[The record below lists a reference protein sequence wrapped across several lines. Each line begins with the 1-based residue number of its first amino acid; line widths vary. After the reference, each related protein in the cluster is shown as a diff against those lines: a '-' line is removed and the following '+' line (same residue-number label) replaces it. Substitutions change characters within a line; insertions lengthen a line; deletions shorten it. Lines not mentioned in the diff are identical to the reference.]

1 MKNSKFE
8 VFRDKQ
14 RQLRFR
20 LVAKNGRIIAQ
31 SEGYKTKAGV
41 NGGIKSIRNNVDA
54 PIVYLD
60 K

>member
-1 MKNSKFE
+1 MKKSKFE

-14 RQLRFR
+14 NQFRFR

-41 NGGIKSIRNNVDA
+41 MGGIKAVKNSADT
-54 PIVYLD
+54 PIVVI

>member
-14 RQLRFR
+14 NQLRFR

-31 SEGYKTKAGV
+31 SEGYKTRSGVLGGVKAV
-41 NGGIKSIRNNVDA
+41 KNSANT
-54 PIVYLD
+54 PIVTI